1 MAHQLT
7 TTNGMVEFAYAEGT
21 DKPWHGLGQIVPT
34 GASIDEWRVA
44 AGMDWRIKRGIVR
57 YATSR
62 EADLGLMEVPDQHV
76 LFRSDTKAPLGVV
89 SEKYKVVQPAEVIE
103 FFRDIVKTGGL
114 ELSAAGTI
122 LGGRKFW
129 ATAKIGEASPVSVRD
144 TIGGYLLISTSA
156 DGSMATEVR
165 RTTIR
170 TVCSNTLAM
179 AMADAPASVK
189 ITHRSE
195 FDAEKVKDFMGL
207 NTAAWDSF
215 RHQITRLAEKQLDVE
230 QAEDLAVEIFTGEQ
244 DKVRTSAGFNM
255 VMDLFQGDGKG
266 ATFDGTYGTAWGL
279 VNAFTEYVDWF
290 TRARTTENRFVSS
303 QWGQGA
309 ALKQRALDVLS
320 AV

>member
-244 DKVRTSAGFNM
+244 DKVRTSAGFNK